1 MAAISYY
8 ILQIT
13 IVSKNKS
20 ESLLLKAI
28 GKDYKGKLSLIL
40 YIIAI
45 AITFFNP
52 LIPLLISI
60 IVAIIWLI
68 LDNRIETIFD
78 NLE

>member
-1 MAAISYY
+1 MAAIAYY
-8 ILQIT
+8 ILQMT
-13 IVSKNKS
+13 IVRNYKY